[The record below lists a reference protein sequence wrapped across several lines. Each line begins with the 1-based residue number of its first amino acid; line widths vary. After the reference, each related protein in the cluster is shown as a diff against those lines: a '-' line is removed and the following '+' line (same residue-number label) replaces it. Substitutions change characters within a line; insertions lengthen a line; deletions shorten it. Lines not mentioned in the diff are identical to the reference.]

1 MDGIYQAWQ
10 TGLVWVCLCALGA
23 MAALVFLAK
32 VAAPAWDAVR
42 RWWSL
47 PCIQRILVAVC
58 VVGLSYYGATKQG
71 WHVAYD
77 GGIKAGATA
86 NVVPNDTVS
95 IHWQRDTSG
104 GVYVPES
111 AAVYI
116 DYRPNTETNAEWG
129 LLAQTTVGAWGWSG
143 TVQNAT
149 NYDYNVWAYYIPPE
163 PVHTNGVWTYKTH
176 FDRNGEYALPLRAR
190 VEVNGVAIATPKEKR
205 KDEATYS
212 RASLLAMWDGIDHGN
227 DPLIWRDISGN
238 GNDATQR
245 VASAG
250 WSWGNNA
257 YIGTA
262 NNGHGFRTP
271 IAIANA
277 LREHIDGHT
286 IEIVYL
292 PSNSSRQTIFG
303 QYRVAEHKNGGLNIE
318 YSPHQPGWFR
328 VYYSSSPD
336 FNTPAWKKTQS
347 RLTCAVVCDEN
358 NLRLYENGVHTS
370 TAAKPNVDTIGY
382 SKPFIIGGE
391 NERSNMSIVGELF
404 CVRVYS
410 RALTEEELKRHV
422 KIDNERFD

>member
-1 MDGIYQAWQ
+1 MIY
-10 TGLVWVCLCALGA
+10 L
-23 MAALVFLAK
+23 
-32 VAAPAWDAVR
+32 
-42 RWWSL
+42 
-47 PCIQRILVAVC
+47 
-58 VVGLSYYGATKQG
+58 
-71 WHVAYD
+71 
-77 GGIKAGATA
+77 
-86 NVVPNDTVS
+86 N
-95 IHWQRDTSG
+95 
-104 GVYVPES
+104 YVPPS
-111 AAVYI
+111 
-116 DYRPNTETNAEWG
+116 
-129 LLAQTTVGAWGWSG
+129 
-143 TVQNAT
+143 
-149 NYDYNVWAYYIPPE
+149 
-163 PVHTNGVWTYKTH
+163 PVHTNGVFELYG
-176 FDRNGEYALPLRAR
+176 FVIENEAQGEPDQLAAGFINSRTLLPPPTAR
-190 VEVNGVAIATPKEKR
+190 DYVQDGLI
-205 KDEATYS
+205 
-212 RASLLAMWDGIDHGN
+212 AMWDGIDHGN

-245 VASAG
+245 VANAG

-303 QYRVAEHKNGGLNIE
+303 QYKVAEHKNGGLNIE

-358 NLRLYENGVHTS
+358 DLRLYENGVHTS
-370 TAAKPNVDTIGY
+370 TAAKPGVGTIGY

-410 RALTEEELKRHV
+410 RALTEEELKHHV
-422 KIDNERFD
+422 KIDNERFN